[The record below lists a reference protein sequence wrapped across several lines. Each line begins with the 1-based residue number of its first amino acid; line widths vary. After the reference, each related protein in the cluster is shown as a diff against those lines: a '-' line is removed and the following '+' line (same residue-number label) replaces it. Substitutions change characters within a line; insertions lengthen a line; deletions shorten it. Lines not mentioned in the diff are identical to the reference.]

1 VVWDGTHYRPFTYRK
16 ARKSL
21 KTGHSPRTRFAWRC
35 QIQLKLAAL
44 AYAIGS
50 GPVYWVGPAAKSG
63 QQLVGRIGDNPCMVG
78 DFGVRHNA
86 NDGEFASGTAELSQR
101 LSNATKAHGMVPPF
115 ELFSAQE
122 RRMGMLQLWKTL
134 NREPLFSGGPIKEIA
149 RETVLLP
156 DGRVIPDYY
165 TAVMGDYAIV
175 YALTQGGNV
184 LILRQYKHGP
194 RRVCLT
200 FPGGHVDPGENPAD
214 GIVRELL
221 EETGYRAGRWT
232 PLGSFV
238 ANANQAC
245 NTAHLFRADG
255 CWRDRDPEPGDLEE
269 MELLEMTPA
278 DLLRPERFAEMA
290 VLPYVALALLA
301 SRVTIAGTHS

>member
-1 VVWDGTHYRPFTYRK
+1 
-16 ARKSL
+16 
-21 KTGHSPRTRFAWRC
+21 
-35 QIQLKLAAL
+35 
-44 AYAIGS
+44 
-50 GPVYWVGPAAKSG
+50 
-63 QQLVGRIGDNPCMVG
+63 
-78 DFGVRHNA
+78 
-86 NDGEFASGTAELSQR
+86 
-101 LSNATKAHGMVPPF
+101 
-115 ELFSAQE
+115 
-122 RRMGMLQLWKTL
+122 MGMLQPWKTL

-165 TAVMGDYAIV
+165 TAAMGDYAIV
-175 YALTQGGNV
+175 YAVTRGGNV

-214 GIVRELL
+214 GIARELL

-255 CWRDRDPEPGDLEE
+255 CWRERNPDPGDLEE

-278 DLLRPERFAEMA
+278 ELLRSERLAEMA

>member
-1 VVWDGTHYRPFTYRK
+1 MAWDGTHYRPFTYRK

-21 KTGHSPRTRFAWRC
+21 KTGHFPRTRFAWRC

-63 QQLVGRIGDNPCMVG
+63 QQLVGRIGDNPCMVS
-78 DFGVRHNA
+78 DFGVRHNV
-86 NDGEFASGTAELSQR
+86 NDALNLPSGTAEPSPTLVMTQQR
-101 LSNATKAHGMVPPF
+101 LMVWCRRSIV
-115 ELFSAQE
+115 SAQE

-184 LILRQYKHGP
+184 LILRQHKHGP

-200 FPGGHVDPGENPAD
+200 FPEAMSIRARTRRTGSRASCSKKPVTAPAGGRRSARLSP
-214 GIVRELL
+214 
-221 EETGYRAGRWT
+221 
-232 PLGSFV
+232 
-238 ANANQAC
+238 NANQALQ
-245 NTAHLFRADG
+245 HRSSVSRG
-255 CWRDRDPEPGDLEE
+255 R
-269 MELLEMTPA
+269 
-278 DLLRPERFAEMA
+278 
-290 VLPYVALALLA
+290 LLA
-301 SRVTIAGTHS
+301 RAGP